1 MNKIFLTAV
10 MSISLSAAAWA
21 AEAPKEPSVEY
32 SADSSMEMEQG
43 AMKGHVNHAAGKE
56 RREMEQGGQKMVTIM
71 RNDKKV
77 VWMLMPE
84 QKMYMESPIDGGK
97 PQPGN
102 MSDYK
107 IEQTVVGPETVNGV
121 KTTKGKVV
129 MTDSKGTKMGG
140 FMWTTSDGIVVKTDV
155 LAMEKGNKMRMKMDL
170 TNLKVGHQD
179 PALFEIPAGYAPMS
193 MGGMFGGMMG
203 GMMGGG
209 RHKE

>member
-1 MNKIFLTAV
+1 LAT
-10 MSISLSAAAWA
+10 
-21 AEAPKEPSVEY
+21 EAPKVKVEY

-43 AMKGHVNHAAGKE
+43 SMKGRVYSAPGKE
-56 RREMEQGGQKMVTIM
+56 RREMDQNGQKIITIM
-71 RNDKKV
+71 RLDKKM

-84 QKMYMESPIDGGK
+84 QKMYMENPMDDSK

-102 MSDYK
+102 MSGYK
-107 IEQTVVGPETVNGV
+107 VEQTVVGPETVNGV
-121 KTTKGKVV
+121 KATKGKVV

-155 LAMEKGNKMRMKMDL
+155 LAMDNDKKMRIKMDL

-179 PALFEIPAGYAPMS
+179 PALFEIPAGYTSMS

-203 GMMGGG
+203 G
-209 RHKE
+209 RHK